1 MSMPQINPIPKMS
14 YSNFGNNS
22 VKQYGNNLID
32 LNVAIMYNVYD
43 TKFLTDPTMN
53 ILTSSSHMLTL
64 DPYNTSINKNYIM
77 PLKDFMALFYQTG
90 SFNVNQTACGHS
102 ALLLSEQTF
111 TGLNGISIKFSLL
124 NALQN
129 VYCTNNGISIN
140 SLDPRIRMLLNREV
154 YSILSLANI
163 KGTCLYTSWD
173 EIMYNLKTF
182 YGLTEKLGKKAIIQL
197 SIIVNIHSFVLNTDL
212 MVKIPYIVE
221 FDNYSLPENVT

>member
-1 MSMPQINPIPKMS
+1 MSMPQIHPIPKMS
-14 YSNFGNNS
+14 YSNFGNNLS
-22 VKQYGNNLID
+22 NQYGNNLID

-43 TKFLTDPTMN
+43 TKILTDPTMN
-53 ILTSSSHMLTL
+53 ILTSSSNMLIL
-64 DPYNTSINKNYIM
+64 DPYNTSINKNYVM

-90 SFNVNQTACGHS
+90 SFNVNQTISGHS

-111 TGLNGISIKFSLL
+111 TGLNGMSINFSLL

-129 VYCTNNGISIN
+129 VYCTNNGININ
-140 SLDPRIRMLLNREV
+140 CLDPRIRMLLNREV

-163 KGTCLYTSWD
+163 KGTCMHVSWD

-182 YGLTEKLGKKAIIQL
+182 YKLTERPGKRAIIQL
-197 SIIVNIHSFVLNTDL
+197 SIIVNIHSFVLNTNL